1 MADDWSMKR
10 VILFFIIA
18 SILTPTLTGNAQTDI
33 TAIDTLLINIW
44 PDYDRA
50 SVLVLLTGTL
60 PDDTRLPARVTI
72 PLPET
77 ARLNAIARIDGKDGM
92 MKNDIVSNPG
102 PGTLTFIT
110 PDLRFRME
118 YYFPYTAKDKER
130 SFDYFWQADISVDKL
145 QIKVQKPTS
154 AIALRTVPGTVDVA
168 WDEDGFSYHTF
179 PVKTAPA
186 GQRISLSVFYTLTAV
201 QLSAEHLPVPDTGAQ
216 TSGVQAKSAAGA
228 GFNWPVVAIVI
239 GGIFTVLALAWL
251 LAVRRPSS
259 ALPGSVPTP
268 NGRQSRAKFCSH
280 CGGSVEK
287 KHKYCS
293 QCGNRV

>member
-1 MADDWSMKR
+1 MKR
-10 VILFFIIA
+10 IILFFLFA
-18 SILTPTLTGNAQTDI
+18 SVLMPTLIGNAQTDI
-33 TAIDTLLINIW
+33 TTIDTLLINIW
-44 PDYDRA
+44 PDYDKA

-60 PDDTRLPARVTI
+60 PNDTRLPARVTI

-77 ARLNAIARIDGKDGM
+77 AQLNAIARIDGKDGT
-92 MKNDIVSNPG
+92 MKDDIVSNPG

-201 QLSAEHLPVPDTGAQ
+201 QLSAEHLPVPDTGAK
-216 TSGVQAKSAAGA
+216 TSGVQPKSAAGA
-228 GFNWPVVAIVI
+228 GFNWPVVAIAI

-259 ALPGSVPTP
+259 ALPGSVPAP
-268 NGRQSRAKFCSH
+268 DGRQSRAKFCSH

-287 KHKYCS
+287 KYRYCS
-293 QCGNRV
+293 QCGNPV

>member
-1 MADDWSMKR
+1 MAEDWSMKR
-10 VILFFIIA
+10 VILFFLIA

-77 ARLNAIARIDGKDGM
+77 AQLNAIARIDGKDGM

-186 GQRISLSVFYTLTAV
+186 GQRISLSVFYTLTAA

-216 TSGVQAKSAAGA
+216 TSGVQPKSAAGA

-251 LAVRRPSS
+251 FAVRRPSS
-259 ALPGSVPTP
+259 ARPGSVPTP
-268 NGRQSRAKFCSH
+268 DGRQSRAKICSH

-287 KHKYCS
+287 KHRYCS